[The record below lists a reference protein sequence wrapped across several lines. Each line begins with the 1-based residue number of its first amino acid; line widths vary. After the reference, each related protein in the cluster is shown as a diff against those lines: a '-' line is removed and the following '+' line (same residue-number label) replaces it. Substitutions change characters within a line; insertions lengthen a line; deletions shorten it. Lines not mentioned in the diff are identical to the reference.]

1 MTDYK
6 SILKQIKNKQFA
18 PLYLLDGEE
27 PFYID
32 LLLNAF
38 EKDVIPEEERDFNLI
53 TMYGR
58 ESTWQEVYSTL
69 RGFPMFG
76 NYLLVIL
83 KEAAQMK
90 ELSQLISYIEQPMSS
105 TIFVI
110 EHRFK
115 KLDSR
120 GKLKKAIE
128 KTGTH
133 FCSDKIKESEVPE
146 WIMNYCADNQV
157 TIQRKEAETIAA
169 YLGNDLQKIAN
180 EIGKILI
187 NEPVS
192 RKITPQLI
200 EKYIGISKEYNV
212 FELPDILFEGNTEKL
227 SRILNYFEANPNS
240 APMPVVLASFYSLF
254 RGMYLSYGT
263 KENFQEDRKLGIWS
277 KHRKYSRLYPE
288 HKVHRFIAV
297 LEEFSHKAVGIEN
310 FNRDKTLLREMTG
323 KLKYLME
330 IP

>member
-1 MTDYK
+1 MDYK
-6 SILKQIKNKQFA
+6 SILKQINNNQ
-18 PLYLLDGEE
+18 LSSIYLLDGEE
-27 PFYID
+27 PYYID
-32 LLLNAF
+32 LVLNAF
-38 EKDVIPEEERDFNLI
+38 ENKVIPEEERDFNLI

-58 ESTWQEVYSTL
+58 ETTWREVISTL

-76 NYLLVIL
+76 DKLLVVL

-90 ELSQLISYIEQPMSS
+90 DLNELIAYIEQPMPS

-120 GKLKKAIE
+120 GKLKKAIDS
-128 KTGTH
+128 KGSH
-133 FCSDKIKESEVPE
+133 FYSEKIKETQLPE
-146 WIMNYCADNQV
+146 WVMNYCADNKV
-157 TIQRKEAETIAA
+157 TIAMKEAETIGA

-180 EIGKILI
+180 EINKILI

-192 RKITPQLI
+192 RTINAQLI
-200 EKYIGISKEYNV
+200 EKYIGISREYNA

-240 APMPVVLASFYSLF
+240 APMPVVLGSFYTLF

-263 KENFQEDRKLGIWS
+263 KENFQEDRKLGIWG
-277 KHRKYSRLYPE
+277 KHRKFARIYPE
-288 HKVHRFIAV
+288 QKVHRFIAV
-297 LEEFSHKAVGIEN
+297 LEEFSHKTVGVDN
-310 FNRDKTLLREMTG
+310 TNKDKTLLREMTG
-323 KLKYLME
+323 KLKFLME
-330 IP
+330 TN